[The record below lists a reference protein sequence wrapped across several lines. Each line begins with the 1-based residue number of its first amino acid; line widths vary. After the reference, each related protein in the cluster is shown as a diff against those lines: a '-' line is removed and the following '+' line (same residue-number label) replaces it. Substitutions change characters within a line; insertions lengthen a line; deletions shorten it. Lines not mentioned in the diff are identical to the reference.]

1 MKYRCIVIAGLVMA
15 LALSGCGQTSSD
27 TDADAQTSAET
38 NTADDADAD
47 KSASR
52 EIFAMDTY
60 MTVTAYGSQC
70 EAAVEAAE
78 DEINRLDGL
87 ISVGDEGS
95 EIYQVNT
102 TGSGVLSPELGY
114 LVERSL
120 ELYESTDGL
129 FDIAIYPI
137 MDEWGFTTENYKVPD
152 EAALQNLLTLTD
164 ASKINYDEESGEIT
178 FDMEGMQIDL
188 GGIAKG
194 YTSARIMDIYKEYGI
209 KSGLVSLG
217 GNVQLLGTKTDGSL
231 WRVAIQSPG
240 DDSDYIGVLSASD
253 VAVITSGGYERYF
266 EQDGKTYHHIIDPR
280 TGYPSDSGLLSVTI
294 VSDDGTLA
302 DGLSTSLFIM
312 GKDQAAEYWRAHSD
326 EFDYI
331 LMDENNEIYITE
343 GIADSFESDYETH
356 VVSLN
361 E

>member
-1 MKYRCIVIAGLVMA
+1 MKYRYIVIAGLVMA
-15 LALSGCGQTSSD
+15 LALSGCGQASSD
-27 TDADAQTSAET
+27 TDADAQTSVET
-38 NTADDADAD
+38 KTADDADAD

>member
-1 MKYRCIVIAGLVMA
+1 MKYRYIVIAGLVMA
-15 LALSGCGQTSSD
+15 LALSGCGQASSD
-27 TDADAQTSAET
+27 TDADAQTSVET
-38 NTADDADAD
+38 KTADDADAD

-70 EAAVEAAE
+70 DAAVEAAE

>member
-1 MKYRCIVIAGLVMA
+1 MKYRYIVIAGLVMA

-38 NTADDADAD
+38 YTEDDADAD

-209 KSGLVSLG
+209 RSGLVSLG